1 MVKQEP
7 FGVEQF
13 MDKYE
18 TSIKYNMGE
27 TCVDSLKMNEII
39 PESEQADVAKT
50 LLDTKLV
57 YGHIRGSPELK
68 SQISALYDD
77 SITPENVVVTNGAI
91 GANFL
96 LFYSLVE
103 KGDHVLVVEP
113 SYQQLSSV
121 PKMFGGN
128 VDTFKI
134 LLEDSYL
141 PNLASLEES
150 IKTNKT
156 RLLVINNPNNPTGF
170 VWDNEIM
177 EKIVGICQS
186 YNVTLMCDE
195 VYRPLYHEA
204 NGTKSV
210 VSFGYENTI
219 STGSMSKAF
228 SLAGLRLGW
237 IVTKDAAL
245 IESIYEK
252 RDYNTIS
259 VLMVD
264 DLLATIAL
272 KHKDNILERGH
283 AICKNN
289 LDVLEEA
296 ITKLNGLLQWQR
308 PRGGSTCFVKINAE
322 VNTLAMAEEL
332 ATKHGVLLVPGELFN
347 QSGSVRIGFGNGERD
362 IKEGI
367 KVLILW
373 LADRS
378 GR

>member
-259 VLMVD
+259 VSMVD

-296 ITKLNGLLQWQR
+296 ITKSNGLLQWQR

-367 KVLILW
+367 KVLISW